1 MTNTNLDPRR
11 MLRAVAMLLGMIAV
25 SSARSHAD
33 EPADRFVARIA
44 SDPTVPPEARDLIRT
59 TWEACEDC
67 DGDEFLI
74 QGLVLFSEEFRTALD
89 AYDNDEYED
98 CIRRMGELRNDDNP
112 FIATHAAVFEIKAL
126 IAVSRLAEASK
137 RLEELMLDGGKDVSS
152 FSYFLPEV
160 VFLHGFCEL
169 SELNYDRAR
178 EILEGFWND
187 FPDAPQRL
195 RISAQQM
202 LAELSNRQPGRI
214 GEVVDLMG
222 FSGRHL
228 STGNSGEP
236 VQQKQQR
243 IIEILD
249 SLIEE
254 AEEQE
259 QSGGGGS
266 SSGGGSSRPM
276 PQSPL
281 QESRL
286 PGGSGEK
293 ESLREARRA
302 NPAETWGSMPPA
314 EREQIL
320 QALKDSFPRRY
331 RQLVEQYYE
340 ELAKKP

>member
-1 MTNTNLDPRR
+1 MNWGGTPVTVLVV
-11 MLRAVAMLLGMIAV
+11 LGIGAAAV
-25 SSARSHAD
+25 HAD
-33 EPADRFVARIA
+33 EPADRFVARII
-44 SDPTVPPEARDLIRT
+44 SDLNVPSEARDLIRT

-67 DGDEFLI
+67 DGEEFLI
-74 QGLVLFSEEFRTALD
+74 QGLVLFSEEFRSALD
-89 AYDNDEYED
+89 VYDNDAYEE
-98 CIRRMGELRNDDNP
+98 CITRMGGLRNAENP
-112 FIATHAAVFEIKAL
+112 FVATHAAVFEIKAL
-126 IAVSRLAEASK
+126 IAANRLAEASQ
-137 RLEELMLDGGKDVSS
+137 RLEQLMLDGGKDVSAY
-152 FSYFLPEV
+152 SYFLPEV
-160 VFLHGFCEL
+160 VFLRGFCEL

-178 EILEGFWND
+178 EILEAFWND

-202 LAELSNRQPGRI
+202 LTELANRQPGRI

-222 FSGRHL
+222 YSGRHL
-228 STGNSGEP
+228 STGDSGDP
-236 VQQKQQR
+236 VQRKQQR

-254 AEEQE
+254 AEAQE
-259 QSGGGGS
+259 QSGGGGGG
-266 SSGGGSSRPM
+266 SGGGSSRPM

-286 PGGSGEK
+286 PGGGGEK

-302 NPAETWGSMPPA
+302 NPAETWGNMPPA
-314 EREQIL
+314 QREQIL